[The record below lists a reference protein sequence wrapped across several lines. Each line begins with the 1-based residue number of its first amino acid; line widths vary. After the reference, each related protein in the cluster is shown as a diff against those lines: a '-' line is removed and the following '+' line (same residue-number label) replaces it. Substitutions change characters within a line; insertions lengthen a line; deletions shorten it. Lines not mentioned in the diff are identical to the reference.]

1 MEQMSGVLSGF
12 AVVWAVIAVGYLVG
26 RTGVLGENARYVLN
40 RLTFFVAS
48 PALLFTTLS
57 ASEPASVLGPFLGI
71 AAVSSIATALAFVLV
86 TRWWLR
92 RDLTE
97 TTIGAMSAS
106 TVNSANLGLPIAL
119 YVLGNMEYAAPVILW
134 QLALYSPVCLAI
146 LDASTS
152 RHRTTPLSMLV
163 QTAKN
168 PMIVGSLAGL
178 ACAVFDITLPQPLA
192 DPIEL
197 IAGASIPAML
207 IAFGISLVGS
217 KPLQASGGRRADTV
231 IATALKLVFQPLVA
245 WAAAQW
251 IFGLDASETFIV
263 VIMAALPT
271 AQNIFVTASRYER
284 GVILAKDTVLLT
296 TVVAVPAMMLIPLLL
311 A

>member
-1 MEQMSGVLSGF
+1 MSGVLSGF
-12 AVVWAVIAVGYLVG
+12 AVVWTVIAVGYFVG

-57 ASEPASVLGPFLGI
+57 ESDPASVLGPFLGVAAASALLTAI
-71 AAVSSIATALAFVLV
+71 AYVLI

-119 YVLGNMEYAAPVILW
+119 YVLGDMAHAAPVILW
-134 QLALYSPVCLAI
+134 QLALFSPICLAI

-152 RHRTTPLSMLV
+152 RHRTTIVSMLV

-178 ACAVFDITLPQPLA
+178 MCALFDLRLPQPLA
-192 DPIEL
+192 DPIDL

-217 KPLQASGGRRADTV
+217 KPLEASGGRRADTLV
-231 IATALKLVFQPLVA
+231 ATAMKLVFQPVVA
-245 WAAAQW
+245 WVLAVWVFRLESESVFAA
-251 IFGLDASETFIV
+251 

-284 GVILAKDTVLLT
+284 GIVLAKDTVLLT
-296 TVVAVPAMMLIPLLL
+296 TIVAVPAMMVVPLLL
-311 A
+311 T

>member
-1 MEQMSGVLSGF
+1 MAGVLSGF
-12 AVVWAVIAVGYLVG
+12 AVVWSVIAVGFLVG
-26 RTGVLGENARYVLN
+26 KTGVLGENARYVLN

-48 PALLFTTLS
+48 PALLFTTLADS
-57 ASEPASVLGPFLGI
+57 DPAAVLGPYLGV
-71 AAVSSIATALAFVLV
+71 AAISSVLTAVAFVLL
-86 TRWWLR
+86 THWWLR

-97 TTIGAMSAS
+97 ATIGAMSAS

-134 QLALYSPVCLAI
+134 QLALFSPVCLAI

-152 RHRTTPLSMLV
+152 KHRTTMLSMLL
-163 QTAKN
+163 QTIKN

-178 ACAVFDITLPQPLA
+178 LCAVFEMQLPQPLA

-217 KPLQASGGRRADTV
+217 KPLEASSGRRADSLV
-231 IATALKLVFQPLVA
+231 ATALKLVFQPVVA
-245 WAAAQW
+245 WMCAQW
-251 IFGLDASETFIV
+251 IFGLNEADTFIV

-284 GVILAKDTVLLT
+284 GITQAKDTVLLT
-296 TVVAVPAMMLIPLLL
+296 TIVAVPAMMLVPLLL
-311 A
+311 T

>member
-1 MEQMSGVLSGF
+1 MAGVLSGF
-12 AVVWAVIAVGYLVG
+12 AVVWSVIAVGFLVG
-26 RTGVLGENARYVLN
+26 KTGVLGENARYVLN

-48 PALLFTTLS
+48 PALLFTTLADS
-57 ASEPASVLGPFLGI
+57 DPAAVLGPYLGV
-71 AAVSSIATALAFVLV
+71 AAISSVLTAVAFVLL
-86 TRWWLR
+86 THWWLR

-97 TTIGAMSAS
+97 ATIGAMSAS

-134 QLALYSPVCLAI
+134 QLALFSPVCLAI

-152 RHRTTPLSMLV
+152 KHRTTMLSMLL
-163 QTAKN
+163 QTIKN

-178 ACAVFDITLPQPLA
+178 LCAVFEVHLPQPLA

-217 KPLQASGGRRADTV
+217 KPLEASSGRRADSLV
-231 IATALKLVFQPLVA
+231 ATALKLVFQPVVA
-245 WAAAQW
+245 WMCAQW
-251 IFGLDASETFIV
+251 IFGLNEADTFIV

-284 GVILAKDTVLLT
+284 GITQAKDTVLLT
-296 TVVAVPAMMLIPLLL
+296 TIVAVPAMMLVPLLL
-311 A
+311 T

>member
-1 MEQMSGVLSGF
+1 MSGVLSGF
-12 AVVWAVIAVGYLVG
+12 AVVWTVIAVGYFVG

-48 PALLFTTLS
+48 PALLFTTLADS
-57 ASEPASVLGPFLGI
+57 NPASVLGPFLGV
-71 AAVSSIATALAFVLV
+71 AALSSLATAIAFVLV

-97 TTIGAMSAS
+97 STIGAMSAS

-119 YVLGNMEYAAPVILW
+119 YVLGDMAHAAPVILW

-152 RHRTTPLSMLV
+152 RHRTTVFSMLV
-163 QTAKN
+163 PTLKN

-178 ACAVFDITLPQPLA
+178 ACALFDIRLPQPLA

-217 KPLQASGGRRADTV
+217 KPLGASGGRRADTLV
-231 IATALKLVFQPLVA
+231 ATGMKLVFQPVVA
-245 WAAAQW
+245 WALAVW
-251 IFGLDASETFIV
+251 VFRLDPHAVFV
-263 VIMAALPT
+263 AVIMAALPT

-284 GVILAKDTVLLT
+284 GIVLAKDTVLLT
-296 TVVAVPAMMLIPLLL
+296 TIVAVPAMMLVPLLL
-311 A
+311 T